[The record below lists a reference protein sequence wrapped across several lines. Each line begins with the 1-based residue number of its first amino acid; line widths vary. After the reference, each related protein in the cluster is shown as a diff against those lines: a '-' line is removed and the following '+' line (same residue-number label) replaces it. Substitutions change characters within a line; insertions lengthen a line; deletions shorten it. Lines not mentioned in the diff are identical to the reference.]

1 MTVLLSIFILPA
13 LLLAM
18 LIIPVV
24 VALIYK
30 GSYTNHLNQL
40 MMGDVMGKKW
50 ISPFALGAIIFLVEV
65 LILVGCFGLF
75 MVNHRSSNAQTEI
88 DASDNYSWTWPE
100 GEVPEGEYREF
111 DGDPVEGYDILNRD
125 EGDFHY
131 TVYKRSSPGEENDP
145 EYAICINYT
154 GDGDVKSY
162 MAITQFADNSGASG
176 FGNNGTAGDRYIGV
190 IDTQHI
196 IVRSITE
203 DPENGTETE
212 ILDDY
217 DFDVIYNF
225 EVYDMEYDKM
235 IDPTSHSLGSVSINL
250 SKLNF

>member
-13 LLLAM
+13 ILLAM
-18 LIIPVV
+18 LLIPVV

-30 GSYTNHLNQL
+30 GSYNNHLNQ
-40 MMGDVMGKKW
+40 MMTGDVMGKKW

-65 LILVGCFGLF
+65 LILVGSFGLF
-75 MVNHRSSNAQTEI
+75 MVNTNTNTKTEI

-131 TVYKRSSPGEENDP
+131 TVYKRTSPGEENDP

-162 MAITQFADNSGASG
+162 MATTQFADKSGASG

-190 IDTQHI
+190 IDTQHV

-203 DPENGTETE
+203 DSENGTETR
-212 ILDDY
+212 IVDDY

-235 IDPTSHSLGSVSINL
+235 IDPMTHSLGSVSINL
-250 SKLNF
+250 SELNF

>member
-1 MTVLLSIFILPA
+1 MSVILSIFMLPA

-30 GSYTNHLNQL
+30 GSYTNHLNQM

-65 LILVGCFGLF
+65 LILMGCFGLF
-75 MVNHRSSNAQTEI
+75 MVNHNSSNTQTEI

-100 GEVPEGEYREF
+100 GEVSDGKYREF
-111 DGDPVEGYDILNRD
+111 DGDMVDGYYILERD
-125 EGDFHY
+125 DGDFHY
-131 TVYKRSSPGEENDP
+131 TVYKNTSPGDENDP

-162 MAITQFADNSGASG
+162 MAITQFADSSGASG

-203 DPENGTETE
+203 DPENGTETK

-217 DFDVIYNF
+217 NFDVIYNF
-225 EVYDMEYDKM
+225 EVYDMEYDKI

>member
-1 MTVLLSIFILPA
+1 MAVLLSIFILPA
-13 LLLAM
+13 ILLAM
-18 LIIPVV
+18 LLIPVV

-30 GSYTNHLNQL
+30 GSYNNHLNQ
-40 MMGDVMGKKW
+40 MMTGDVMGKKW

-65 LILVGCFGLF
+65 LILVGSFGLF
-75 MVNHRSSNAQTEI
+75 MVNTKTNSKTEI

-131 TVYKRSSPGEENDP
+131 TVYKRTSPGEENDP

-176 FGNNGTAGDRYIGV
+176 FGNNGTAADRYIGV
-190 IDTQHI
+190 IDTQHV

-203 DPENGTETE
+203 DSENGTMTR
-212 ILDDY
+212 IVDDY

-235 IDPTSHSLGSVSINL
+235 IDPTTHSLGSVSINL
-250 SKLNF
+250 SELNF

>member
-1 MTVLLSIFILPA
+1 MTVVLSIFILPA

-30 GSYTNHLNQL
+30 GSYTNHLNQM

-50 ISPFALGAIIFLVEV
+50 ISPFALGAII
-65 LILVGCFGLF
+65 F

>member
-1 MTVLLSIFILPA
+1 MTIALGIFILPA

-30 GSYTNHLNQL
+30 GSYNNHLNQ
-40 MMGDVMGKKW
+40 MMTGDVMGKKW

-65 LILVGCFGLF
+65 LILVGSFGLF
-75 MVNHRSSNAQTEI
+75 MVNTKTNSKTEI

-111 DGDPVEGYDILNRD
+111 DGDPVGGYDILNRD

-131 TVYKRSSPGEENDP
+131 TVYKRTSPGEENDP

-217 DFDVIYNF
+217 NFDVIYNF